1 MEWADCLAQ
10 GHSLPPSC
18 LCFPQARGTRCHRDQ
33 PKMCGR
39 LVQWKVAWCDVS
51 EWHEA
56 EVDVEWNLQ
65 DVEVDVEWNLQEV
78 RWA

>member
-1 MEWADCLAQ
+1 
-10 GHSLPPSC
+10 
-18 LCFPQARGTRCHRDQ
+18 
-33 PKMCGR
+33 MCGR